1 VNSEDDILKNGE
13 LNYLAKVVRN
23 FCEARDWDSF
33 HGLKDL
39 AIGLVTESSELL
51 ELTRFKNEEEL
62 QKLLEDESYREKLSD
77 ELADVFYFVLRLADK
92 NNLDLKKAL
101 LNKMQKNN
109 LKYPIE
115 KSRGSNKKYDEFT

>member
-115 KSRGSNKKYDEFT
+115 KSRGRNKKYDEFT